1 MRPPAE
7 DRSATRTQS
16 TLMSSI
22 PTYDRSG
29 EGSGRGGG
37 RGLSA
42 MTNVFISYSRDDK
55 DLADKIR
62 RALADAGVATS
73 TADDTDPPG
82 ARWRETLVKKLDKA
96 DAVVAVVSKST
107 VESSWTM
114 TELGIAWGANKK
126 IIGVLASGEP
136 PDELGISPLKDVK
149 LLRVAK
155 TDMAQLAAEILEA
168 TSDPPHR
175 QET

>member
-1 MRPPAE
+1 
-7 DRSATRTQS
+7 
-16 TLMSSI
+16 
-22 PTYDRSG
+22 
-29 EGSGRGGG
+29 
-37 RGLSA
+37 

-55 DLADKIR
+55 ELADNIR

-73 TADDTDPPG
+73 TADDTITPG
-82 ARWRETLVKKLDKA
+82 ARWRETLVKKLGQA

-126 IIGVLASGEP
+126 IIGVLAPSEP
-136 PDELGISPLKDVK
+136 PDELEISPLKDVK

-155 TDMAQLAAEILEA
+155 TDMADVAAEILEA
-168 TSDPPHR
+168 TADAPHR
-175 QET
+175 PDT